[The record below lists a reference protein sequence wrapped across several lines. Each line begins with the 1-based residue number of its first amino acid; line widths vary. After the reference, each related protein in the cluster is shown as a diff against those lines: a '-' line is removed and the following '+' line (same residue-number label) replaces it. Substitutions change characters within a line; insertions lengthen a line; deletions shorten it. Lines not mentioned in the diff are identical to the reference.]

1 MKKRVFVLSIL
12 FCCLLVLVGC
22 NKKII
27 NNKINN
33 VETGK
38 YIIEQEKNI
47 EDNKELL
54 KLICHDPD
62 IIYFDIPETEV
73 ESIDIYYKIDF
84 DKYENRIKETYKNN
98 ENLKDLVDLIKKKL
112 NIVIDS
118 RWKYLINQYN
128 EETHSGMILF
138 IYYIDDIIATNKAI
152 SFGFNNGVA
161 DKIYYSY
168 LYNDIDEQ
176 SFLYRY
182 NYFINHYK
190 QEKKVIDKFKDHY
203 TIEGESLSYTY
214 YYGNNK
220 LFYSYNIFYKELPLG
235 TIDNDWGTEMYIEPK
250 IIEDILKAEKIV
262 IRDSNT
268 HEITNSIIAKGT
280 IREVAELLSRTLPMG
295 NREELADVTNS
306 NWELIL
312 YDENDVLIDTLY
324 VWNDGKLGYNNSRE
338 EYLKDNYK
346 EKLIKIITQAN

>member
-1 MKKRVFVLSIL
+1 MQKKISVLL
-12 FCCLLVLVGC
+12 LCCLLILTGC
-22 NKKII
+22 NR
-27 NNKINN
+27 KINN
-33 VETGK
+33 NTSNKEETGK

-138 IYYIDDIIATNKAI
+138 IYYIDDIIDTNKAI

-176 SFLYRY
+176 AFLYRY

-190 QEKKVIDKFKDHY
+190 QEKKVIDKFKDYY
-203 TIEGESLSYTY
+203 TIDGDVTSYSY

-250 IIEDILKAEKIV
+250 LIEDILNTKKIV

-295 NREELADVTNS
+295 NSEKLVDVING
-306 NWELIL
+306 NWELEL
-312 YDENDVLIDTLY
+312 YDENDILIDTLY
-324 VWNDGKLGYNNSRE
+324 VWNDGKLGFNNSRD

-346 EKLIKIITQAN
+346 EKLIKIITEAN